1 MESMTSLY
9 NEIVRLALERNFFF
23 PSSEIYS
30 DAPAGFYEYGPLAVS
45 MKNKYIE
52 IWRRELIRRD
62 EMVEID
68 GSQIMP
74 KSVFIASGHLE
85 SFTDPITRCTSCN
98 AIFRADK
105 LLEEILGFSV
115 PERLATE
122 EMGKLISEHNV
133 ACPKCKGKLDK
144 VSKFN
149 MMFKVNV
156 GVSGDE
162 CYLRP
167 ETCQSIFVDFLRI
180 YKTMRKKL
188 PFAIAQYGKSFRNEI
203 SPRQSLIRLREF
215 YQAEIEVFFNPK
227 KANDLPKAREYENYV
242 LRLKPLEKD
251 EVIKV
256 SCKESVETGLISS
269 MLVAYYLALI
279 QRFYQ
284 IVGIDMERFRLRQ
297 LSDDERAF
305 YAKEAWD
312 VEVLTSIGWIELV
325 ACNNRTDYDLS
336 GHSRVSGQDLSV
348 YDDGE
353 KIIPHV
359 FELSMGVDRSLFCI
373 LEHSYTKES
382 DRTLLK
388 LPPMLAPIQVAVF
401 PLVTKD
407 GLDKKAMEVY
417 EALKLD
423 FDAIYDD
430 SGSIGRRYRRQDEIG
445 TPFCV
450 TIDYQTMENETV
462 TVRDRD
468 TMNQERVPIRD
479 LKRYLMEKLRY

>member
-1 MESMTSLY
+1 MTSLY

>member
-1 MESMTSLY
+1 MESATSLY

-52 IWRRELIRRD
+52 VWRRELIRRD
-62 EMVEID
+62 EMIEID

-74 KSVFIASGHLE
+74 KRVFVASGHLE
-85 SFTDPITRCTSCN
+85 SFTDPITKCKSCN
-98 AIFRADK
+98 SIFRADK
-105 LLEEILGFSV
+105 LLEEVLGFSV
-115 PERLATE
+115 PERLSTE
-122 EMGKLISEHNV
+122 DMDKLILEHNV
-133 ACPKCKGKLDK
+133 VCPNCKGTLEK

-227 KANDLPKAREYENYV
+227 KANDFPKAREYENFI
-242 LRLKPLEKD
+242 LRLKPLNEDKI
-251 EVIKV
+251 IKV

-297 LSDDERAF
+297 LSDEERAF

-373 LEHSYTKES
+373 LEHSYVKES
-382 DRTLLK
+382 ERTVLK
-388 LPPMLAPIQVAVF
+388 LPPMLAPVQVAVF

-407 GLDKKAMEVY
+407 DLDKKAKEVY
-417 EALKLD
+417 ESLKLD
-423 FDAIYDD
+423 FDAVYDD

-450 TIDYQTMENETV
+450 TIDYQTMEDETV

-468 TMNQERVPIRD
+468 TMNQERVAIKD

>member
-1 MESMTSLY
+1 MESTTSLY

-115 PERLATE
+115 SERLATE
-122 EMGKLISEHNV
+122 EMDKLISEHNV

>member
-1 MESMTSLY
+1 MESITSLY

>member
-1 MESMTSLY
+1 MSLY
-9 NEIVRLALERNFFF
+9 DEIIKLALERNFFF
-23 PSSEIYS
+23 PSSEIYG
-30 DAPAGFYEYGPLAVS
+30 DAPAGFYEYGPLGIS

-52 IWRRELIRRD
+52 AWRRELIRRD

-74 KSVFIASGHLE
+74 KRVFVASGHLE
-85 SFTDPITRCTSCN
+85 SFTDPITKCTSCN

-105 LLEEILGFSV
+105 LLEEVLRIPV
-115 PERLATE
+115 PERLDTK
-122 EMGKLISEHNV
+122 EMDRLISEHNV
-133 ACPKCKGKLDK
+133 SCPSCKGKLDK

-156 GVSGDE
+156 GASGDE

-167 ETCQSIFVDFLRI
+167 ETCQSIFVDFIRI

-203 SPRQSLIRLREF
+203 SPRQSLMRLREF

-227 KANDLPKAREYENYV
+227 KANDFPKAREYEDYV
-242 LRLKPLEKD
+242 LRLKPLD
-251 EVIKV
+251 EDKVVKV
-256 SCKESVETGLISS
+256 SCKESVETGLTSS

-284 IVGIDMERFRLRQ
+284 VVGIDMERFRLRQ
-297 LSDDERAF
+297 LSDEERAF

-373 LEHSYTKES
+373 LEHSYAKEG
-382 DRTLLK
+382 DRTVLK
-388 LPPMLAPIQVAVF
+388 LPPTLAPVQVAVF

-407 GLDKKAMEVY
+407 GLDKKAREVY

-423 FDAIYDD
+423 FDAVYDE

-450 TIDYQTMENETV
+450 TVDYQTMEDETV
-462 TVRDRD
+462 TVRERD
-468 TMNQERVPIRD
+468 TMAQERVPIKE
-479 LKRYLMEKLRY
+479 LKKYLEEKLRY

>member
-1 MESMTSLY
+1 MEATTSLY

-52 IWRRELIRRD
+52 VWRRELIRRD

-74 KSVFIASGHLE
+74 KRVFIASGHLE
-85 SFTDPITRCTSCN
+85 SFTDPITKCTLCN

-105 LLEEILGFSV
+105 LLEEVLGFSV

-122 EMGKLISEHNV
+122 EMDKLILEHNV
-133 ACPKCKGKLDK
+133 VCPNCKGKLDR

-156 GVSGDE
+156 GASGDE

-180 YKTMRKKL
+180 YKTTRKKL

-227 KANDLPKAREYENYV
+227 KANDLPKAHEYENYV
-242 LRLKPLEKD
+242 LRLKPLEEDKI
-251 EVIKV
+251 IKV

-382 DRTLLK
+382 ERTLLK
-388 LPPMLAPIQVAVF
+388 LPPILAPIQVAVF

-423 FDAIYDD
+423 FDTVYDD

-450 TIDYQTMENETV
+450 TIDYQTMEDETV

-468 TMNQERVPIRD
+468 AMNQERVPIKY
-479 LKRYLMEKLRY
+479 LKRYFIEKLRY